1 MGLFNLKKKK
11 AEEQESNDFLSKES
25 IKLLDSLSEEN
36 VKSLPAGDTIEDAV
50 YISPTMCKINTK
62 KINTLYDTTVILELL
77 ADKLV
82 LKLTKEEVE
91 KYKDYII
98 TEEDGE

>member
-36 VKSLPAGDTIEDAV
+36 VKSLPAGATIEDAV

>member
-11 AEEQESNDFLSKES
+11 DKGLKPEEFISEGNERFLNAVAASNGRL
-25 IKLLDSLSEEN
+25 
-36 VKSLPAGDTIEDAV
+36 LPAGATIEDAV

>member
-77 ADKLV
+77 ADNL
-82 LKLTKEEVE
+82 LLELNKEEE
-91 KYKDYII
+91 KKYKDYII
-98 TEEDGE
+98 IEEDGE